1 MGKINNHSCR
11 NTVFFKDNFRRRALF
26 AFLLAVVSVFALIIG
41 CKTVTPI
48 DPTGEYIFRDA
59 SAPTCP
65 APAYSNGNCS
75 TCQTCPAPQRS
86 ATTWLGS
93 SRDPNSTIPQNTTP
107 LLSPSKEITELIL
120 GPTDPVARVGT
131 YVVMVAGVKD
141 RGGNYRKNKQVE
153 WTIDC
158 SSPGGFID
166 VDRRDWC
173 DLFAGEWDPP
183 RIENPRH
190 AFTSTSRKPM
200 RLTKGTTTPL
210 DDVVIHEG
218 QTWTAISSPCE
229 GTTKLTAVALDSND
243 WQRRLRAAHIHWIDA
258 WPILPP
264 AKIAQNYSQT
274 LNLQSTVVRANGS
287 AALGCIAVYEI
298 VSGGEDVEFKTDSEN
313 SNAEKI
319 TQIIVPVGG
328 NGIAEA
334 QLVKKSASAGQ
345 TKIRTTLIRDNSDG
359 RFTVPIRLAQGE
371 TTVDWGETGLLISRS
386 GPSIISGGTEA
397 VYRITVRN
405 VNSEKLNE
413 IVVTDTVPESFEY
426 QRSVPVGR
434 VLDALVTNPNG
445 TRSQKIQWTIP
456 SLDSGQSQA
465 FDVVYRPQY
474 EGDYTLISTA
484 QTGSVQA
491 EDVMRTRV
499 VASGGYSL
507 QQAPAPTS
515 TPSPL
520 SNQDSDKNYD
530 LDIQIVCQ
538 DRANIGS
545 EVVMNVFVKNNGQ
558 ETLTNILS
566 SVTFSGGLCSSVGA
580 CPVQLKPIDYIEP
593 GMTRDVRLTFT
604 AIANGRQTINLELIA
619 PNGQRFNRQVFVT
632 VEGDACQTQAG
643 AGVYPTDV
651 NETPNTDTNSVPES
665 DNSQNNLIS
674 DITEDQIMLNVTA
687 PRDAKA
693 GEEIQITLD
702 IGNRSNNSL
711 CNIRLACF
719 LDSAF
724 EIVRNT
730 TGLVTTNPNKPYWD
744 VLTPIPPQRGSR
756 YYIVVKCKS
765 AMPTMSSFVIQQGN
779 TDLIKKDC
787 QITVTQS
794 SSLDTVPDATLPDN
808 VDVSDPLVP
817 IPDVSAPEPDTAPN
831 PDMPSLDEPSLDV
844 PSLDEPGADSLD
856 VPAPDLPNLDVPDVS
871 ADQTSSLNDK
881 INVEI
886 TTRRSSIKTNQ
897 TFTCQINLSN
907 NTSETMND
915 VELAFYFPADSF
927 KLIKLGTTGATQY
940 DYNAL
945 GGFVTFKPATLEPG
959 KTLKY
964 YIRLLPQRNGI
975 TELSAAI
982 NAKESGTTDVRQ
994 NANITVNVE

>member
-1 MGKINNHSCR
+1 
-11 NTVFFKDNFRRRALF
+11 
-26 AFLLAVVSVFALIIG
+26 
-41 CKTVTPI
+41 
-48 DPTGEYIFRDA
+48 
-59 SAPTCP
+59 
-65 APAYSNGNCS
+65 
-75 TCQTCPAPQRS
+75 
-86 ATTWLGS
+86 
-93 SRDPNSTIPQNTTP
+93 
-107 LLSPSKEITELIL
+107 
-120 GPTDPVARVGT
+120 
-131 YVVMVAGVKD
+131 MVAGVKD

-190 AFTSTSRKPM
+190 AFTSTSRKPL

-264 AKIAQNYSQT
+264 AKIAQNYSQA
-274 LNLQSTVVRANGS
+274 LRLQSSVFRANGS

-298 VSGGEDVEFKTDSEN
+298 VSGDDVEFKTDSEN

-386 GPSIISGGTEA
+386 GPAIISGGTEA
-397 VYRITVRN
+397 SYRITVQN
-405 VNSEKLNE
+405 VNSETLNE

-456 SLDSGQSQA
+456 SLDSGQTQT
-465 FDVVYRPQY
+465 FDVIYRPQY
-474 EGDYTLISTA
+474 EGDYNLISTA

-491 EDVMRTRV
+491 EDVLRTRV
-499 VASGGYSL
+499 VSPGGYPL
-507 QQAPAPTS
+507 QQTPAPTS

-520 SNQDSDKNYD
+520 SNQDSGNID

-538 DRANIGS
+538 DRASIGS
-545 EVVMNVFVKNNGQ
+545 EVVMNVYVKNNGSG
-558 ETLTNILS
+558 TLTNILS
-566 SVTFSGGLCSSVGA
+566 SVTFTAGLCSSVGA
-580 CPVQLKPIDYIEP
+580 SPVHLKPMDYIEP
-593 GMTRDVRLTFT
+593 GMTRDVRLTFS

-643 AGVYPTDV
+643 ASIYPTDV
-651 NETPNTDTNSVPES
+651 NESPDSNQNSILES
-665 DNSQNNLIS
+665 DNSRANNNLIAENS
-674 DITEDQIMLNVTA
+674 IILNVTA
-687 PRDAKA
+687 PSEVKT

-702 IGNRSNNSL
+702 IGNRSSNNL

-719 LDSAF
+719 LDNNF

-730 TGLVTTNPNKPYWD
+730 TGLVTANPRKPYWD
-744 VLTPIPPQRGSR
+744 VLTPIPPNSGSR
-756 YYIVVKCKS
+756 YYIVVKCNS
-765 AMPTMSSFVIQQGN
+765 AMPTISSFVVQQGN

-794 SSLDTVPDATLPDN
+794 SNLNTVQDTNLPDN
-808 VDVSDPLVP
+808 VDASDSLDP
-817 IPDVSAPEPDTAPN
+817 IPDVSMPEPDTAPM
-831 PDMPSLDEPSLDV
+831 PESDLPSLDDSSLEV
-844 PSLDEPGADSLD
+844 PTLEEPGAESLD
-856 VPAPDLPNLDVPDVS
+856 VPAPELPNLDVPDVNNE
-871 ADQTSSLNDK
+871 QTSVPNDK

-897 TFTCQINLSN
+897 TFTCQINLTN

-915 VELAFYFPADSF
+915 VVLAFYFPMDSF

-959 KTLKY
+959 QSLKY
-964 YIRLLPQRNGI
+964 YVRLLPQRNGI

-982 NAKESGTTDVRQ
+982 TAKESGTTDVQQ
-994 NANITVNVE
+994 NAKITVNVE